1 MATFGS
7 YSFFGGYSFLGGA
20 NPNSCRGSLLFAFS
34 LEIGLTGG
42 LTYSLT

>member
-7 YSFFGGYSFLGGA
+7 YYFFGGYSFLGGA
-20 NPNSCRGSLLFAFS
+20 NPISCRGSLLFAFS
-34 LEIGLTGG
+34 LDTGLTGG